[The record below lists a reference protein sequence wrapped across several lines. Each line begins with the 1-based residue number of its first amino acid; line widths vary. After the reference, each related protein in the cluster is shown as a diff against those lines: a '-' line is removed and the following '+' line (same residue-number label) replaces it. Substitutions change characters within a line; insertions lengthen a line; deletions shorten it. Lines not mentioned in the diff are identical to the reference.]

1 MAGNGAV
8 VGLREKLPAVLRN
21 SPEAKLLGGSIGQR
35 TPGAFQDFSRLGMEE
50 HWRAGYRDARRTL
63 RHPEVLERP
72 TNHEGKR
79 AARSSRGRRSQT
91 SRAQS

>member
-21 SPEAKLLGGSIGQR
+21 SLKAKLLGGSIGQR
-35 TPGAFQDFSRLGMEE
+35 TPGAFQDFEFSRLGIE
-50 HWRAGYRDARRTL
+50 RGYRGTRCTL

-79 AARSSRGRRSQT
+79 AARSSRGRR
-91 SRAQS
+91 